1 MFHIPNPNRSSV
13 HSLYFELRGRVLMQ
27 GIESY
32 DQYIDL
38 VEELL
43 AQKLGDGEFDKHE
56 DLEQIKNNLEMLW
69 PDIEREVRYKM

>member
-1 MFHIPNPNRSSV
+1 
-13 HSLYFELRGRVLMQ
+13 MQ

-43 AQKLGDGEFDKHE
+43 AQKLGDGEFDTHE
-56 DLEQIKNNLEMLW
+56 DLEQIKSNLEMLW